1 MFIALHFAALV
12 CYALTGILVGGP
24 LVRMRSPAASGAV
37 PLAFASAAVTLHFA
51 ALLAYARS
59 FGVLPL
65 AGVAPALSS
74 LAFLVGLLALLVLWL
89 TREWAIALVAAPL
102 VVLMLVT
109 SLSVGF
115 GRVPANVGPRD
126 AWFVL
131 HVAASLLGIA
141 LLSVAFA
148 ASALYL
154 LQHRQLKGHHFGAI
168 FQLFPPLEQLDRLN
182 YVALVVGFPTLTLG
196 VALGIGYA
204 GFDAGV
210 QDIGAAHLGWG
221 LAAWVVLGAVAG
233 LRLAGRLRGRRA
245 ALGSVLGFVLIAVSY
260 ATLVLLRHGPGRFL

>member
-1 MFIALHFAALV
+1 VFTALHFAALL
-12 CYALTGILVGGP
+12 CYGLTGALVGAP
-24 LVRMRSPAASGAV
+24 FLRLRSTVAGGTL
-37 PLAFASAAVTLHFA
+37 PLAAGSAAVTLHFA

-65 AGVAPALSS
+65 SGVAPALSS

-102 VVLMLVT
+102 VILLLIT
-109 SLSVGF
+109 SIGVGF
-115 GRVPANVGPRD
+115 GRAPANVGPRD

-131 HVAASLLGIA
+131 HVGASLLGIA
-141 LLSVAFA
+141 LLAVAFA

-154 LQHRQLKGHHFGAI
+154 LQHRQLKTRHFGAI

-182 YVALVVGFPTLTLG
+182 YVALVLGFPTLTLG
-196 VALGIGYA
+196 VALGVGYA

-210 QDIGAAHLGWG
+210 QELGIAHLGWG
-221 LAAWVVLGAVAG
+221 LAAWVVLGAIAG

-245 ALGSVLGFVLIAVSY
+245 ALGSVLGFAVIAAAY
-260 ATLVLLRHGPGRFL
+260 ATLVLLRHGPTRFL